1 MAKKKRGLGRGLSAL
16 LAETGHST
24 EPVAETLPAKDD
36 RPGLQYLPV
45 EWLHRGEFQP
55 RREMD
60 EMALSELA
68 DSIRSQGIIQPIVA
82 RKESE
87 RSYEIIAGER
97 RWRAAQ
103 RAGLSEVPVVLQ
115 ECDAESTALMALIEN
130 VQREDLAPMEVCNA
144 LHRLANEFSMTH
156 QQLAETLG
164 RSRSAI
170 TNLMRLIELEDPVK
184 QLLTDGRLE
193 MGHARALLGLKGH
206 EQVALAKKIVTK
218 GLSVREAERLVKKAG
233 IEKRRPVGVPGEM
246 DPDVKQLE
254 QTLSEK
260 LGAQVNV
267 RHQRGGRGQL
277 VIRYNSLDEL
287 DGILERLVTKI

>member
-1 MAKKKRGLGRGLSAL
+1 MTKKKRGLGRGLSAL
-16 LAETGHST
+16 LAETGRST
-24 EPVAETLPAKDD
+24 EMVTEKSSVADERPAM
-36 RPGLQYLPV
+36 QYLPV

-60 EMALSELA
+60 EVALSELA

-82 RKESE
+82 RKESDH
-87 RSYEIIAGER
+87 SYEIIAGER

-103 RAGLSEVPVVLQ
+103 QAGLSEVPVVLQ

-144 LHRLANEFSMTH
+144 LHRLAKEFSMTH
-156 QQLAETLG
+156 QQLAETVG
-164 RSRSAI
+164 RSRSAV
-170 TNLMRLIELEDPVK
+170 TNFMRLSELEEPVK
-184 QLLTDGRLE
+184 KLLTEGRLE

-206 EQVALAKKIVTK
+206 EQIALATKIAAK

-233 IEKRRPVGVPGEM
+233 VERRRPASAREGV
-246 DPDVKQLE
+246 DPNVQQLE

-260 LGAQVNV
+260 LGAQVSV
-267 RHQRGGRGQL
+267 RHQHGGRGQL

-287 DGILERLVTKI
+287 DGILERFVTKI